1 MKKNEQHKSSHSLDV
16 RVKRPC
22 GIKRF
27 ITFSTSSQV
36 QVEKKKVARSKN
48 VEQFFFFL
56 WKRKSERNGH
66 PTQFMQLAFGKVAA
80 DQFESSVE

>member
-16 RVKRPC
+16 RVKRPR

-56 WKRKSERNGH
+56 WKRKSKRNGH
-66 PTQFMQLAFGKVAA
+66 PFMQLAFGKVAA

>member
-16 RVKRPC
+16 RVKRPR

-36 QVEKKKVARSKN
+36 QVEKKKGCQ
-48 VEQFFFFL
+48 EQKCGTIFFL
-56 WKRKSERNGH
+56 SLEEKKQEKRTPDPIYATH
-66 PTQFMQLAFGKVAA
+66 FW
-80 DQFESSVE
+80 

>member
-16 RVKRPC
+16 RVKRPR

-48 VEQFFFFL
+48 VEQFFFL
-56 WKRKSERNGH
+56 SLEEKKREKRT
-66 PTQFMQLAFGKVAA
+66 PDPIYATRFG
-80 DQFESSVE
+80 